1 MIRMLVFPRS
11 KETSRSN
18 FLLHD
23 PVEPSHKP
31 CDLVGL
37 DYIPTDL
44 QKTGPPGQSTLTQVL
59 QSVSPVGLRCVS
71 HLGLTH
77 LVHTASLQIEDKL
90 DGSHEKVI
98 S

>member
-1 MIRMLVFPRS
+1 MLVFPRS

-44 QKTGPPGQSTLTQVL
+44 QKTGPPGQSTHSSAVSLPRGAQV
-59 QSVSPVGLRCVS
+59 CVTFRLDPSSS
-71 HLGLTH
+71 HG
-77 LVHTASLQIEDKL
+77 KL
-90 DGSHEKVI
+90 AN
-98 S
+98 